1 MADGGEIKI
10 KITGDDSQFKNTVS
24 KLSSTAS
31 NSLKEI
37 GKAAAQATTSAN
49 GMVAPLNNIVTTTNR
64 AQNAIQSFNRGWQDI
79 KSIPSGLQNIGSTLK
94 SSVIDGLTGAKLQ
107 TSLFAASLKALA
119 QQKLSGLS
127 ESFQQLKTT
136 LTEGKS
142 GVSGFVASLKNI
154 GKISVA
160 GTVNSIKS
168 LAQHTKEFASIK
180 LNSIV
185 SGLKSVKDRFTDG
198 KSGASGLFAA
208 LKKVAGV
215 TFGALHSG
223 LSKIGSLA
231 ASAGKTVAQG
241 LGSALQTA
249 VKGVG
254 VAAAAAATM
263 TGTLVAKSVSAFGD
277 YEQLVGGV
285 ETLFKDSAGQVQ
297 AYANEA
303 YRTAGLSAN
312 EYMDTVTSFSASLL
326 QSLGG
331 DTEQAAQYAD
341 MAIHDMADNANK
353 MGTDMQSIQWAYQG
367 FAKQNF
373 TMLDNLKLGYGG
385 TKEEMERLL
394 AKAEELTGKKFD
406 ISSFADITEA
416 IHAVQSD
423 LEMTGTS
430 ADEAKTTIQGSAAAM
445 KASWCNMLV
454 ALTTGGENFD
464 RSLAALIESVLTFG
478 QNVIPAVEGALKG
491 VANLIEGLAPI
502 IAQELPTLISTV
514 LPELLNAVTA
524 IINSLMSA
532 LPGLLAT
539 LTPCLVDGVTQA
551 FNTLVTCIP
560 QILLVGLDLITGL
573 AQGITSGLPL
583 MMQTA
588 AEAITNLSTGFSER
602 IPTIIGLGLE
612 LIQALVQGISQNA
625 TVIYQSAISAI
636 FYLEQG
642 IISALPSI
650 LQSGLQLVMALV
662 QGIISSIPLVV
673 QGWTQLITSAVQSIV
688 TMLPMVIQGGIQL
701 VISLIQGIISNLG
714 QITQAAVQI
723 VMALSIGLIQAIP
736 QLIAAVPQL
745 IAAIIDTI
753 LNTNWLDVGLQ
764 IVQGIGSGLINGISG
779 LFSGGQEAGQETAS
793 GVESGISAGQ
803 SGINASAS
811 AAAQAGL
818 DGFSGLQETTAI
830 GETAA
835 ENLASGF
842 EGFSIPDTAQ
852 QTTDSTLQALTGI
865 EQTTD
870 IGSTSASN
878 LAGGLSGGS
887 SAVTGA
893 ATDIVNSTV
902 AAFEPMNQ
910 LTTDVDSVM
919 TSITTATQEKL
930 SQLPTIAT
938 EQITA
943 VQTAFTSGL
952 EQIKSAVSSA
962 MQSIVS
968 IVASTNLYNV
978 GANVVQGLINGMN
991 SKLGQLRSVAA
1002 NISKTV
1008 AEVARAQLQIHSP
1021 SRVFA
1026 DIGKNVILG
1035 LADGLEDNA
1044 RIAWYAMYNAN
1055 ERLLNCE
1062 QVYQR
1067 EKQRI
1072 EDEAY
1077 DREYEEKIANA
1088 EDAEEI
1094 EKIKQEYILKA
1105 EESGRDQ
1112 YLEILKKCAD
1122 KEKELYEK
1130 SLKTAQDYAGKI
1142 TDGRQSMIDKLSE
1155 DEELIK
1161 THSVHYADLV
1171 WEDRVDKGFDVTT
1184 GELADLT
1191 KPREAYR
1198 KYADTLLK
1206 MKQIEGLPYEFF
1218 EMARDMSMD
1227 DGMLFA
1233 ETFINA
1239 DPEDL
1244 KKYIADWRALQEE
1257 KERISAEFYET
1268 ETDKLAASVLS
1279 EFGEIPD
1286 ELYDTGTESAAEFG
1300 RGFKDELKRAL
1311 ADIKSQIQAEI
1322 SVMFPTAL
1330 PVGASGGN
1338 TYNTAYYVQP
1348 SAGES
1353 TQAQLLALKSAE
1365 KINKYRT
1372 E

>member
-297 AYANEA
+297 AYANNA
-303 YRTAGLSAN
+303 YQTAGLSAN

-331 DTEQAAQYAD
+331 DTEKAAQYAD
-341 MAIHDMADNANK
+341 RAIIDMSDNANK

-385 TKEEMERLL
+385 TKEEMQRLL
-394 AKAEELTGKKFD
+394 SDAEQLTGKKFD
-406 ISSFADITEA
+406 LSSFADITEA
-416 IHAVQSD
+416 IHAIQES
-423 LEMTGTS
+423 MGITGTT
-430 ADEAKTTIQGSAAAM
+430 AAEAEHTIQGSAAAM

-454 ALTTGGENFD
+454 ALTTGGEDFD
-464 RSLAALIESVLTFG
+464 RSLDALVQSALTFG
-478 QNVIPAVEGALKG
+478 ENVIPAVESALKG

-560 QILLVGLDLITGL
+560 QVLLVGWDLIVGL
-573 AQGITSGLPL
+573 TQGITNGLPL
-583 MMQTA
+583 MIQTA
-588 AEAITNLSTGFSER
+588 AETVTSYFNGLSER
-602 IPTIIGLGLE
+602 IPTIINTGLE
-612 LIQALVQGISQNA
+612 LIQTLVQGISDNLPQVVNA
-625 TVIYQSAISAI
+625 GIQAVGQLYIGIIQALPTLAQSAV
-636 FYLEQG
+636 
-642 IISALPSI
+642 
-650 LQSGLQLVMALV
+650 QLIMALV
-662 QGIISSIPLVV
+662 QSLLDNLPLILDT
-673 QGWTQLITSAVQSIV
+673 GAQLI
-688 TMLPMVIQGGIQL
+688 L
-701 VISLIQGIISNLG
+701 SLIQGIVESLPYIIDG
-714 QITQAAVQI
+714 
-723 VMALSIGLIQAIP
+723 ALQAIDSF
-736 QLIAAVPQL
+736 
-745 IAAIIDTI
+745 IDTI
-753 LNTNWLDVGLQ
+753 INNLPLVIETALKIIIALAGGIVKALPMIWNAAVGIVQKIIQVITETDWLDLGLRV
-764 IVQGIGSGLINGISG
+764 IKSIGSGLMSGIKS

-818 DGFSGLQETTAI
+818 DGFSGLQETAAI

-930 SQLPTIAT
+930 SQLPVIAT

-1077 DREYEEKIANA
+1077 DREYEEKIENA

-1227 DGMLFA
+1227 EGILFA

-1279 EFGEIPD
+1279 EFGEIPG

>member
-79 KSIPSGLQNIGSTLK
+79 KSIPSGLQNIGNTLK
-94 SSVIDGLTGAKLQ
+94 SSVVNGLTGAKLQ
-107 TSLFAASLKALA
+107 ASLFGASLKSLA
-119 QQKLSGLS
+119 QQNLSKLS
-127 ESFQQLKTT
+127 ESFHQLKST

-142 GVSGFVASLKNI
+142 GVSGLVASLKNI

-160 GTVNSIKS
+160 GTVNSIQS
-168 LAQHTKEFASIK
+168 LGKHTKEFASIK
-180 LNSIV
+180 VSNIV
-185 SGLKSVKDRFTDG
+185 NGLKGMKERFAEG
-198 KSGASGLFAA
+198 QSGASGLLAA
-208 LKKVAGV
+208 LKKLAAMS
-215 TFGALHSG
+215 FKALLSG
-223 LSKIGSLA
+223 LSKIGSLTM
-231 ASAGKTVAQG
+231 SAVGTVA
-241 LGSALQTA
+241 
-249 VKGVG
+249 KGVG
-254 VAAAAAATM
+254 AAAAAGAAGVTA
-263 TGTLVAKSVSAFGD
+263 LVAKSVSAFGD

-285 ETLFKDSAGQVQ
+285 KTLFKDSAGQVQ

-478 QNVIPAVEGALKG
+478 QNVIPAVESALKG

-524 IINSLMSA
+524 IINSLMNA
-532 LPGLLAT
+532 LPGLLTA

-588 AEAITNLSTGFSER
+588 AEAITNLLNGFSER
-602 IPTIIGLGLE
+602 VPTIISVGLE
-612 LIQALVQGISQNA
+612 LIQTLVQGISDNLPQVVNA
-625 TVIYQSAISAI
+625 GIQAVGQLYIGIIQALPTLAQSAI
-636 FYLEQG
+636 
-642 IISALPSI
+642 
-650 LQSGLQLVMALV
+650 QLIMALV
-662 QGIISSIPLVV
+662 QSLLDNLPLILDT
-673 QGWTQLITSAVQSIV
+673 GAQLI
-688 TMLPMVIQGGIQL
+688 L
-701 VISLIQGIISNLG
+701 SLIQGIVESLPYIIDG
-714 QITQAAVQI
+714 
-723 VMALSIGLIQAIP
+723 ALQAIDSF
-736 QLIAAVPQL
+736 
-745 IAAIIDTI
+745 IDTI
-753 LNTNWLDVGLQ
+753 INNLPLVIETALKIIIALAGGIVKALPMIWNAAVGIVQKIIQVITETDWLDLGVRV
-764 IVQGIGSGLINGISG
+764 IESIGSGLMSKIKS

-991 SKLGQLRSVAA
+991 SKLPTLISVAVM
-1002 NISKTV
+1002 ISETIAKVT
-1008 AEVARAQLQIHSP
+1008 RSQLDIHSP

-1227 DGMLFA
+1227 EGMLFA

>member
-142 GVSGFVASLKNI
+142 GVSGFAASLKNI

-285 ETLFKDSAGQVQ
+285 KTLFKDSAGQVQ

-331 DTEQAAQYAD
+331 DTEKAAQYAD

-464 RSLAALIESVLTFG
+464 QSLAALIESVLTFG

-524 IINSLMSA
+524 IINSLMNA
-532 LPGLLAT
+532 LPGLLTA

-588 AEAITNLSTGFSER
+588 AEAIVNFYNGMSER
-602 IPTIIGLGLE
+602 IPTIINTGLE
-612 LIQALVQGISQNA
+612 LIQTLVQGISDNLPQVVNA
-625 TVIYQSAISAI
+625 GIQAVGQLYIGIIQALPTLAQSAV
-636 FYLEQG
+636 
-642 IISALPSI
+642 
-650 LQSGLQLVMALV
+650 QLIMALV
-662 QGIISSIPLVV
+662 QSLVSNLPLILQTGV
-673 QGWTQLITSAVQSIV
+673 QLITSLIQGIT
-688 TMLPMVIQGGIQL
+688 TMLPMIIQSAIQL

-818 DGFSGLQETTAI
+818 DGFSGLQETT
-830 GETAA
+830 
-835 ENLASGF
+835 
-842 EGFSIPDTAQ
+842 
-852 QTTDSTLQALTGI
+852 
-865 EQTTD
+865 D

-910 LTTDVDSVM
+910 LTTNVDSIM

-1008 AEVARAQLQIHSP
+1008 AEVARAQLDIHSP

-1227 DGMLFA
+1227 EGMLFA